1 MSEHNPMTPLAD
13 LDGYEGTGGCDYCN
27 ADFEVSIKGGGV
39 TVIHV
44 KHDDGC
50 QMIGKS
56 EAVIGEPDVL
66 DTAMRNVLAQ
76 RATPN
81 RAQRRANKKQ
91 GE

>member
-13 LDGYEGTGGCDYCN
+13 LDGYEGTGGCDYCD
-27 ADFEVSIKGGGV
+27 ADFEVSIKGSGV

-66 DTAMRNVLAQ
+66 NTAMRNVLDQ